1 MSEKLVL
8 PLVLLIL
15 GQLQISVEQNSHPDL
30 HPLLKKSLDEFLA
43 GKYLQALVD
52 AFRFSS
58 KQGAWNPLDA
68 LKYLLLKNST
78 LNVEHITTIL
88 RDYQTRLMSE
98 PKQLI
103 SELLTL
109 DSQQFLVAMKLLFRG
124 RKEQTPLMDIDFD
137 LIKAALVQ
145 SPGGNRSLF
154 RIAKERCWHELN
166 APDCVELL
174 GGAMRLSSGEFVQE
188 ELITELPRDLQ
199 DDTFRNITAVFKDL
213 YDKFSVSTQRAI
225 YKWITL
231 GLQKATKSNA
241 GGFDSWITAE
251 SLRFLGRYIVHL
263 PVYNIRTIPI
273 RMFINYDNA
282 TKQLDSVYDI
292 KPATAKAF
300 LGSINGSGFDM
311 RNTSIVY
318 RLGLLVCFYN
328 NVHQLGASDAR
339 NLLHQLIK
347 CHQLRGSQS
356 DVQKLKS
363 QLLEI
368 VMKNQTLNETLGS
381 VSDALVG
388 LTPSQLESLSPEA
401 VQGSIAVLQQVLGWT
416 RSQTIILAHKYVGSS
431 KVLSF
436 SNISQ
441 LGSLI
446 SGVDTNLFYSIS
458 TEELG
463 KALESTL
470 SQYASDLNP
479 AQQHAIVS
487 QMITAPELWAV
498 MKQLPSVLFAEV
510 SLSTLLELQS
520 IETSTVGEKQLTRS
534 QANFLYDTFSKR
546 MSTTDLISTG
556 QLVKGISCDQIHEM
570 DNKAFMTNFTLFE
583 KNLHLLSPFQM
594 NCLAWKYWKVLNTTN
609 PSIPPILLS
618 VLPVEYIYNMPSS
631 WCKPFLVSLGRID
644 LDLLVLYAEKQEAV
658 IKKVLQCLTD
668 GIQDE
673 YDVDML
679 GQLICHLPPETIL
692 TKISQTA
699 LTATLRQFKT
709 CRDLSQEQKVAVKSK
724 LAELY
729 GNCTDWTAELTQDL
743 GPLVTLLSKDEI
755 TAIANKFLD
764 ELLPLAVKVA
774 GGSLPEEF
782 LSALFDAVRGSG
794 VRDQAVDKGPDCD
807 AVRAPTADDIKK
819 LSEAN
824 SYWSVLELQ
833 CMSDDTFTRT
843 VELLGSVEGY
853 NMSQLRALK
862 NKAKQVW
869 GPLSSWK
876 SYHVISLGAIG
887 LALTES
893 EIKELD
899 LSSIDTM
906 TALSQQSTWT
916 AGQMNSLLTRFLEA
930 SGLSLGA
937 LKGSDL
943 AGLGI
948 ILCGVDPSQIQLIS
962 SAAYS
967 ATTARIGTLPCPAEV
982 LQELKKKAESV
993 FGEVGNWNSSV
1004 LQEVG
1009 TIAAGLSKEELK
1021 AISKDLMPYFQPQA
1035 IAAILPEN
1043 FKEFS
1048 VEQIQSLGPEN
1059 AAAVTPLQI
1068 AELSREQIQSLQAS
1082 LDGLRESYASWGS
1095 LGSSTVNT
1103 GASLHHSAHLWFW
1116 VVCVAGSW
1124 IIPRREL

>member
-1 MSEKLVL
+1 MWSAY
-8 PLVLLIL
+8 
-15 GQLQISVEQNSHPDL
+15 Q
-30 HPLLKKSLDEFLA
+30 
-43 GKYLQALVD
+43 
-52 AFRFSS
+52 RC
-58 KQGAWNPLDA
+58 KQEAWNPLAA
-68 LKYLLLKNST
+68 LKYLFLKNST
-78 LNVEHITTIL
+78 LNVERFTTIL
-88 RDYQTRLMSE
+88 RDYQARLMSE

-109 DSQQFLVAMKLLFRG
+109 DTQQFLVAMKLLFSG

-154 RIAKERCWHELN
+154 WIAKERCWSELN

-174 GGAMRLSSGEFVQE
+174 GGSMRLSSGEFIHE
-188 ELITELPRDLQ
+188 ELITDLPRDLQ
-199 DDTFRNITAVFKDL
+199 DYTFRNITAIFKDL
-213 YDKFSVSTQRAI
+213 YDKFSVRTQRAI

-231 GLQKATKSNA
+231 GLQKWTKSNE
-241 GGFDSWITAE
+241 GFGSWVTAE

-263 PVYNIRTIPI
+263 PVYNIKTIPLSEI

-282 TKQLDSVYDI
+282 TKQLDSVYDV
-292 KPATAKAF
+292 KHATAKAF
-300 LGSINGSGFDM
+300 LGRINGSGFDM
-311 RNTSIVY
+311 GNTSIVY

-328 NVHQLGASDAR
+328 NVHLLSSSDAR

-347 CHQLRGSQS
+347 CNQLRGSQS

-381 VSDALVG
+381 VSDAVVG
-388 LTPSQLESLSPEA
+388 LTPSQLESLSPQA

-446 SGVDTNLFYSIS
+446 LGVDKNLFYSVS

-470 SQYASDLNP
+470 SQYTSDLNP
-479 AQQHAIVS
+479 VQQHAIVS
-487 QMITAPELWAV
+487 QMITAPELWMV
-498 MKQLPSVLFAEV
+498 MKQIPSVLFAEV
-510 SLSTLLELQS
+510 SMSTLLGLQS

-534 QANFLYDTFSKR
+534 Q
-546 MSTTDLISTG
+546 
-556 QLVKGISCDQIHEM
+556 IHEM
-570 DNKAFMTNFTLFE
+570 DSKAFTTNFTLFE
-583 KNLHLLSPFQM
+583 KNFHLLSPFQM
-594 NCLAWKYWKVLNTTN
+594 NCLAWKYWEVLNTTN
-609 PSIPPILLS
+609 TSIPPILLS
-618 VLPVEYIYNMPSS
+618 VLP
-631 WCKPFLVSLGRID
+631 
-644 LDLLVLYAEKQEAV
+644 
-658 IKKVLQCLTD
+658 
-668 GIQDE
+668 
-673 YDVDML
+673 
-679 GQLICHLPPETIL
+679 
-692 TKISQTA
+692 
-699 LTATLRQFKT
+699 
-709 CRDLSQEQKVAVKSK
+709 
-724 LAELY
+724 LA
-729 GNCTDWTAELTQDL
+729 
-743 GPLVTLLSKDEI
+743 LLS
-755 TAIANKFLD
+755 A
-764 ELLPLAVKVA
+764 
-774 GGSLPEEF
+774 
-782 LSALFDAVRGSG
+782 
-794 VRDQAVDKGPDCD
+794 DCD
-807 AVRAPTADDIKK
+807 AVRAPTADDIRK

-824 SYWSVLELQ
+824 LYWSAPELQ

-862 NKAKQVW
+862 NKAKRVW

-893 EIKELD
+893 EIKELN
-899 LSSIDTM
+899 LSSIDTV

-916 AGQMNSLLTRFLEA
+916 AGQMNSLLTRFLEV
-930 SGLSLGA
+930 SGLTLGA

-967 ATTARIGTLPCPAEV
+967 ATAARIGTLPCPADV
-982 LQELKKKAESV
+982 LQELKKKAESL
-993 FGEVGNWNSSV
+993 FGEVGNWNCSV

-1035 IAAILPEN
+1035 IAAIPPEN
-1043 FKEFS
+1043 FK
-1048 VEQIQSLGPEN
+1048 
-1059 AAAVTPLQI
+1059 I
-1068 AELSREQIQSLQAS
+1068 AELSWEQIQSLQAS
-1082 LDGLRESYASWGS
+1082 LNGLRESYASWGS
-1095 LGSSTVNT
+1095 SGSSTVNMGKHVSRRRLDSGHQGCRRGET
-1103 GASLHHSAHLWFW
+1103 LEN
-1116 VVCVAGSW
+1116 CVYPLL
-1124 IIPRREL
+1124 I